1 MNPLYI
7 AALALVVTAGV
18 VAVLCAAAVA
28 FTLAAI
34 HRARLARDL
43 RRSAVADALKH
54 PLVSAGEVAH
64 RGVCLDDPLYDVAR
78 GATVTQGH
86 PPRGDSPL
94 GV

>member
-7 AALALVVTAGV
+7 AALALVVTAGT

-43 RRSAVADALKH
+43 RRAAVADAFKH

-64 RGVCLDDPLYDVAR
+64 RGVCLEDPMYDAAR
-78 GATVTQGH
+78 GATVAQGH